1 MKSRFK
7 VIDSLINIIEDNHFE
22 SIIKYNNIR
31 WKVIINNDEKQN
43 ITKFELQ
50 EVNSY
55 FIFEEIIKFKDKES
69 FNYFKELLI
78 ESIINKNYNI
88 NINNNQIEFNFGEQT
103 HILLKQNYYIDNQT
117 LLDELL
123 IIKKEQ
129 NSSLDTINKIMEEN
143 RNLKLDIVSLNENM
157 ENEINKLK
165 NEQKLILDTIKNIFE
180 ENKNL
185 KKQIEKIE
193 NETNELKNEIRKGN
207 LNIITKTN
215 TIKATYFIEKED
227 LNKEIKFIGLNLN
240 PQKEDIKNNCKIYLN
255 NQQINSPYKFEKEGE
270 YNITLNF
277 KKELEDISYLFYNCQ
292 QLKEIDLSNF
302 KTQNA
307 KNMKCMF
314 SGCSKL
320 IKVNLKNVNSNEVTD
335 MKDMFSNCN
344 SLIELDLS
352 SFKTKKVKSM
362 ENMFSNCKSLEKIN
376 VSSFDVSHVTT
387 MKCMFFNCEKLT
399 QLDLSNFKNED
410 VKNISFMF
418 TGCENL
424 AKLDFS
430 NFEKNTNTNITS
442 IFLRIN
448 KNVNANIKE
457 FLKNELI
464 NEINQIK

>member
-103 HILLKQNYYIDNQT
+103 HILLKKNYYIDNQT

-193 NETNELKNEIRKGN
+193 NETNELKNEIKKRN

-215 TIKATYFIEKED
+215 TIKATYLIEKED
-227 LNKEIKFIGLNLN
+227 LYKEIKFIGLNLN

-270 YNITLNF
+270 YNIILNF

-320 IKVNLKNVNSNEVTD
+320 NKVNLKNVNSNEVTD